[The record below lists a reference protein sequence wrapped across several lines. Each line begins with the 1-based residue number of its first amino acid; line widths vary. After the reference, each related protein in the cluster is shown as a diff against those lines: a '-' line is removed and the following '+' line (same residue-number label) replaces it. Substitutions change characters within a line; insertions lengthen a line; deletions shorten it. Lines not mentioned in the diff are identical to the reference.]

1 MLFVDPCP
9 HEINDGDV
17 MSRLAPCAE
26 SVAEHES
33 ERSLQHGFVCLLQ
46 AGFFVKGQ
54 DFTGRGKLLI
64 GACEEAIDLRPVDDV
79 GFELFHPAQSRK
91 RVYCAR
97 YLQERHLSDL
107 AAT

>member
-33 ERSLQHGFVCLLQ
+33 ERSLQHVWSSRSDVVSDNDHIERRGLEGLLR
-46 AGFFVKGQ
+46 FLVRNK
-54 DFTGRGKLLI
+54 
-64 GACEEAIDLRPVDDV
+64 
-79 GFELFHPAQSRK
+79 SRIVIK
-91 RVYCAR
+91 RQVPFAP
-97 YLQERHLSDL
+97 EP
-107 AAT
+107 